1 MRDIIVYSNIIKLD
15 SGVFFGQ
22 GVFETILFGEV
33 PYFLDF
39 HIKRLKKA
47 LEVLDM
53 KPLIEEDEILKYI
66 NKIDIKNKVLK
77 ITVTEKNIILTTRD
91 NIYTKEMY
99 KRGFSLKVSNI
110 LRNSTS
116 ILPKI
121 KSTNYIENILE
132 KRNASK
138 EGYDDVIFF
147 NEKGY
152 LCETSVSNIFCIK
165 DKKIYTPSCSN
176 GLLNGTIRDWIIKN
190 FEVIESDITIKD
202 LENMDEI
209 FITNSLIGIMKVKSI
224 EKLQFN
230 KHVITKSISN
240 KYKEYVISKDG
251 GKRIYD

>member
-1 MRDIIVYSNIIKLD
+1 MREIIVYSDTIKLD
-15 SGVFFGQ
+15 NGVFFGQ

-39 HIKRLKKA
+39 HINRLKRA
-47 LEVLDM
+47 LEVLEM
-53 KPLIEEDEILKYI
+53 KPLIEENEILEYI
-66 NKIDIKNKVLK
+66 NKLGIKNKVLK
-77 ITVTEKNIILTTRD
+77 ITVTDKNIILTTRD
-91 NIYTKEMY
+91 NTYTKEMY
-99 KRGFSLKVSNI
+99 RKGFSLKISKV

-116 ILPKI
+116 ILPRI

-132 KRNASK
+132 RRNGAK

-176 GLLNGTIRDWIIKN
+176 GLLNGTIRDWVIKN
-190 FEVIESDITIKD
+190 FDVTECDITIKD
-202 LENMDEI
+202 LKNMDEV
-209 FITNSLIGIMKVKSI
+209 FVTNSLIGIMRIKSI
-224 EKLQFN
+224 EESQFN
-230 KHVITKSISN
+230 KHVITKGISN
-240 KYKEYVISKDG
+240 KYKKHISSKDG